1 MTVGIVEPVPDALH
15 LLLRRAVLDLV
26 EGERRRQFPPVLHLG
41 RPGGPAATFEPDRGE
56 AADQALRVD
65 VVEALVRRVGRGLD
79 PPLVWL
85 TRPGA
90 LDIQDLDLHWLA
102 AAAAASAELGVGL
115 RMVVVNRRSWRD
127 PRTGVGR
134 EWRRLRPRSS
144 SASTPEVL
152 PDLAPEKRQ

>member
-26 EGERRRQFPPVLHLG
+26 EGERRRQFPPTLHVG
-41 RPGGPAATFEPDRGE
+41 RPGGPAATFEPDQGE
-56 AADQALRVD
+56 AADHALRVD
-65 VVEALVRRVGRGLD
+65 VVEALVRRLGRG
-79 PPLVWL
+79 PEPSLVWL
-85 TRPGA
+85 TRPGP
-90 LDIQDLDLHWLA
+90 LEIQDLDLHWLA
-102 AAAAASAELGVGL
+102 AAAVAAGELGVGL

-134 EWRRLRPRSS
+134 EWKRLRPRSS
-144 SASTPEVL
+144 SASTPEPL

>member
-15 LLLRRAVLDLV
+15 LVLRRAVLDLV
-26 EGERRRQFPPVLHLG
+26 EGERRRQFPPVLHVG
-41 RPGGPAATFEPDRGE
+41 RPGGPEATFEPDPDE

-65 VVEALVRRVGRGLD
+65 VVEALVRRMRRGPE

-90 LDIQDLDLHWLA
+90 LEIQDVDLHWLA
-102 AAAAASAELGVGL
+102 AAAAASAELGVAL

-134 EWRRLRPRSS
+134 EWQRLRPRS
-144 SASTPEVL
+144 
-152 PDLAPEKRQ
+152 